1 MLTLAPEVR
10 FSTGP
15 AFDLLFLLLWILLCL
30 SDLVDPVGLLE
41 RAFLRDVVGLLT
53 QDDCGDCL
61 Q

>member
-1 MLTLAPEVR
+1 MLTLAPDVR
-10 FSTGP
+10 FSTGL
-15 AFDLLFLLLWILLCL
+15 AFDLLLLLLWFLLCL

-53 QDDCGDCL
+53 QDECGDCL

>member
-1 MLTLAPEVR
+1 MLTLAPDVR
-10 FSTGP
+10 FSTGL
-15 AFDLLFLLLWILLCL
+15 ASDLLFLLLWFLLCL

-53 QDDCGDCL
+53 QDECGDCL

>member
-1 MLTLAPEVR
+1 MFTLSPDVS
-10 FSTGP
+10 FSTGL
-15 AFDLLFLLLWILLCL
+15 AFNLLFLLLWFLLCL

-53 QDDCGDCL
+53 QDECGDCL

>member
-15 AFDLLFLLLWILLCL
+15 AFDLLFLWFLLCL

-41 RAFLRDVVGLLT
+41 RAFLCDVVGLLT
-53 QDDCGDCL
+53 QDECGDCL

>member
-15 AFDLLFLLLWILLCL
+15 AFDLLFLLLWFLLCL

-53 QDDCGDCL
+53 QDECGDCL

>member
-1 MLTLAPEVR
+1 MFTLAPDVR
-10 FSTGP
+10 FSTGL
-15 AFDLLFLLLWILLCL
+15 AFNLLFLLLWFLLCL

-53 QDDCGDCL
+53 QDECGDCL